1 MAPAERPDSAATRP
15 APAATRPALAAARP
29 ALAATR
35 PAPVGV
41 PRNSGPARAAS
52 TARTAPAGPRR
63 LGPFTPAQWVGVA
76 VILAL
81 AIVGLVTIVVLA
93 VRWFLGLD
101 FMRDFVHTFPGQYAL
116 PDSAPVGFPA
126 WVGWQHFFN
135 VFLILLIIRTGL
147 TVRRDKRPGAFWTS
161 KRNRKHKISLTLWL
175 HQGLDVLWLV
185 NGAIFVVLLFS
196 TGQWMRL
203 VPTDWSVFPNA
214 VTAALKYASLDWPT
228 DDGWVNFNSLQQLAY
243 FVVVFIAAPLAAITG
258 VRMSGVWPKSAK
270 RLNSAYPV
278 EWARAVHFPVM
289 IFFVA
294 FIIVHVTLVFATG
307 ALRNLNHMYGGQDA
321 VNWVGF
327 WIFVLS
333 LVVMAA
339 GWVAA
344 RPLIVAPIAR
354 IFGKVTAR

>member
-1 MAPAERPDSAATRP
+1 MPAAAPRTPTPARSESTAARAATP
-15 APAATRPALAAARP
+15 ARP
-29 ALAATR
+29 A
-35 PAPVGV
+35 
-41 PRNSGPARAAS
+41 SS
-52 TARTAPAGPRR
+52 TAANPRT
-63 LGPFTPAQWVGVA
+63 LGAFTPVQWVGVA

-81 AIVGLVTIVVLA
+81 AIVGLVTVVVLA

-101 FMRDFVHTFPGQYAL
+101 FMRDFVHTYPGQYAL
-116 PDSAPVGFPA
+116 PNGAPIGFPA

-135 VFLILLIIRTGL
+135 AFLIVLIIRTGL
-147 TVRRDKRPGAFWTS
+147 TVRRDKRPNAFWTS
-161 KRNRKHKISLTLWL
+161 KRNPKHKISLNLWL

-185 NGAIFVVLLFS
+185 NGAVFVVLLFS

-203 VPTDWSVFPNA
+203 VPTNWSVFPNA
-214 VTAALKYASLDWPT
+214 ITAALKYASLNWPT
-228 DDGWVNFNSLQQLAY
+228 DDGWVNFNSLQELAY
-243 FVVVFIAAPLAAITG
+243 FVTVFIAAPLAAITG
-258 VRMSGVWPKSAK
+258 VRMSGVWPKGAE

-289 IFFVA
+289 IYFVA
-294 FIIVHVTLVFATG
+294 FIIVHVALVFATG

-321 VNWVGF
+321 VNWAGF

-354 IFGKVTAR
+354 VFGKVTAR